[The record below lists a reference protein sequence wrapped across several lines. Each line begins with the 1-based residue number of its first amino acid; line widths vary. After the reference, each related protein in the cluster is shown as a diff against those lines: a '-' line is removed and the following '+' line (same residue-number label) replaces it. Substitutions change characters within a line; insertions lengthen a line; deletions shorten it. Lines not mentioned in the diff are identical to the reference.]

1 MSFIEDKVNPKLFIE
16 KSQDFIRNIDSY
28 TFDNIFPSGEGIA
41 DIMFTSGTTGEPKG
55 VLLSHKV

>member
-28 TFDNIFPSGEGIA
+28 TFDNIFPPQARGSQILC
-41 DIMFTSGTTGEPKG
+41 SRV
-55 VLLSHKV
+55 VLLVSRREFC